1 MLKGRKAVSEIEE
14 FENLIKKRPDDDRA
28 YVRLA
33 ELYARNGNEDRAI
46 ELYEKAALI
55 FEKKGF
61 LNKAKAVLKQ
71 ALMINS
77 EHGKINVLLAD
88 YDRQSGLIKDAIM
101 RYQIAVNYYAKIGNK
116 IAAVNILRKI
126 VELNPNNINFILK
139 LCSLLVEEKMYHEAE
154 KLLTPLAGELKG
166 TGKVNEYAATLK
178 LLYTASDN
186 DSEIGKDLVNL
197 YLKNSSYS
205 NALIVLQKLII
216 DDPDSIEFLE
226 KLAFVFEKLGQQQKL
241 IAALKQ
247 IAVILSKKQNF
258 TERENIYRKILE
270 LDPDDREALSA
281 LKEEGKLR
289 NIISEKIDG
298 SSNELPEFDE
308 DEQDDLVI
316 DVDVDMEED
325 AGSFKE
331 VSAPGLDIETVL
343 KEAKVFMSYNLYN
356 KAIDRLQSCSEWKTS
371 PEALDILIQA
381 YIGSGETNSAGDLLI
396 ILIDLMLENGNFE
409 DVSDLISDAESI
421 LGEDDERLLA
431 RKQLI
436 EEVEAAP
443 VEDVEAAPVEDVEA
457 SPVEE
462 VEASPVEEVESPLVE
477 EVGAA
482 PVEEVED
489 IEDETVDMISDI
501 SSGTLL
507 SGEDEEP
514 KEKEERKESSFENLT
529 SDILSELLEPP
540 QTQLDEL
547 EFYISIEDFSSATQL
562 LQELL
567 INYPQSRFLAGIREI
582 LPVGEEEDLS
592 GTIDGVRE
600 AETGFLGD
608 NPSVDQLYDTALSNL
623 SMGMFSEAISIFT
636 QALEYQ
642 PENIACLTGLS
653 EAYESAGL
661 LEKSIESLEKA
672 LDFADD
678 KEMATEIKAM
688 IKEKKTKMDNTGGN
702 KGKTKGKTK
711 NK

>member
-241 IAALKQ
+241 IATLKQ

-258 TERENIYRKILE
+258 AERENIYRKILE

-308 DEQDDLVI
+308 EEQDDLVI

-331 VSAPGLDIETVL
+331 VSAPGLDLETVL

-436 EEVEAAP
+436 EE
-443 VEDVEAAPVEDVEA
+443 VEAAPVEDVEA